1 MLEKIFALRVH
12 ELMKY
17 PRLCSRRL
25 ERFYSKLVHNV
36 TRTPW
41 FSLEMNPKRHA
52 VSRSVTIIGVL
63 AILII
68 AVVAGIALTSKSS
81 NSSSTTSSTG
91 SGTSTGSSTSIG
103 TSTSGAVPQ
112 TLTYESAETIQYLDP
127 AVSYYSY
134 DYNIMQN
141 VYEPILWYNQANATD
156 VIPWLAASMPTE
168 NSAGTQYQFTLRS
181 GIKFAD
187 AEALNSSAV
196 WFSINRA
203 LINDGSSPVGHG
215 TQSSWLIQQLSNQS
229 LSSFFNGAQT
239 YGNSYVQD
247 WLNANFIQV
256 TGALT
261 FNVNVMNP
269 NVAFPY
275 LFSNPIVDPVAPD
288 YVMQHDLALWTAS
301 GAGYTLPY
309 TTLSGNNFTA
319 KAMEYF
325 DDLSATC
332 NSGSTPAGCGATY
345 LNTAAQGSQAGTGP
359 YTITSDDTSTNT
371 ITLAANPSYWG
382 GPYQFMTPAGQK
394 IAAQIKTVIFK
405 FVADQTTREI
415 DVQNAAKSNQAMAID
430 VESTNLY
437 DVASK
442 SDWLNSGTLNST
454 INGVSLY
461 GPYPFLGVT
470 FDPFST
476 NVTSPLTGAYY
487 SFQPFA
493 DLRLRTAF
501 ADAVN
506 MTSEWVSNADKL
518 GQVAPNVVPPG
529 LPPAGVFNA
538 SIAPT
543 YSYNPDESANLLLLA
558 MQNPLRIFHFTN
570 GTLAPAGL
578 FNNTFGCTTLTNGKC
593 TNPVAQTIQ
602 LVYATGDTSDEAIM
616 NDIAGTIN
624 NVSSTYNMGLTV
636 SVQPLPAGQELTE
649 AFSEPNHLYMYAFG
663 WIDDYPWVLDFTGNM
678 LAYPGTYP
686 GPDGMNFPAITN
698 LYHESLNASSAGNLQ
713 ALISDSN
720 QMNVLSNQE
729 VMYLW
734 TFDNVNFVTMT
745 SNVHGLYWNSNLG
758 SAAANGVGPEYFATL
773 Y

>member
-1 MLEKIFALRVH
+1 
-12 ELMKY
+12 
-17 PRLCSRRL
+17 L
-25 ERFYSKLVHNV
+25 ERFYSKLGHNV

-41 FSLEMNPKRHA
+41 FSLEMNLKRHA

-81 NSSSTTSSTG
+81 SSSTTT
-91 SGTSTGSSTSIG
+91 SSTSSTTSG
-103 TSTSGAVPQ
+103 TNTSTSTVSGVSTSGVVPQ
-112 TLTYESAETIQYLDP
+112 TLTYESAETIQYIDP

-156 VIPWLAASMPTE
+156 VIPWLAQNYTG

-181 GIKFAD
+181 GINFAD
-187 AEALNSSAV
+187 GEQLNSSAV

-215 TQSSWLIQQLSNQS
+215 TQSGWLIQQLSNQS
-229 LSSFFNGAQT
+229 LSSFFSGAQT

-256 TGALT
+256 TGPLT

-275 LFSNPIVDPVAPD
+275 LFANPIVDPVAPG

-301 GAGYTLPY
+301 GAGYNLPY
-309 TTLSGNNFTA
+309 TTLSGNFTT
-319 KAMEYF
+319 KATEYF

-332 NSGSTPAGCGATY
+332 NSGSTPAGCGTTY
-345 LNTAAQGSQAGTGP
+345 LDASTQGSLAGTGP
-359 YTITSDDTSTNT
+359 YTITSDDTATNT
-371 ITLAANPSYWG
+371 ITLQASPNYWG
-382 GPYQFMTPAGQK
+382 GPYQYLTPGGSISK
-394 IAAQIKTVIFK
+394 IVPQIKTVIFK

-415 DVQNAAKSNQAMAID
+415 DIQNAAKSPNQAMAID

-437 DVASK
+437 DVAQK
-442 SDWLNSGTLNST
+442 STWLSNGTLSST
-454 INGVSLY
+454 IPGVSLY

-493 DLRLRTAF
+493 DLRMRMAF

-506 MTSEWVSNADKL
+506 MTSEWISNSDKL

-529 LPPAGVFNA
+529 LPPAGVYNS

-543 YSYNPDESANLLLLA
+543 YSYNPDQSANLLLLA
-558 MQNPLRIFHFTN
+558 MQNPVRVFHFTN
-570 GTLAPAGL
+570 GTLAPPGL
-578 FNNTFGCTTLTNGKC
+578 FNNTFGCTTLTNGVCK
-593 TNPVAQTIQ
+593 NPVPQTIQ
-602 LVYATGDTSDEAIM
+602 LTYATGDTSDEAIL
-616 NDIAGTIN
+616 NDIAGAIN
-624 NVSSTYNMGLTV
+624 NVSTTYNMGLTV

-686 GPDGMNFPAITN
+686 GPDGMNYPAITN
-698 LYHESLNASSAGNLQ
+698 LYHESLNASSSGNLQ